1 MMKKTVYIT
10 NAAAVAALYVVLTYI
25 SNLFGLA
32 NGAVQLRLSEALTVL
47 PYFMP
52 AAIPGLTLGCLIA
65 NIVTGCTVADIIFGT
80 LATLIGAAGTFSV
93 SKLRLPH
100 SEYLAPL
107 PPIVVNTVV
116 VPLVII
122 VSVPSES
129 LWFVML
135 TVFAGELLSCGVL
148 GIVLSKCLEKTGI
161 LKKR

>member
-52 AAIPGLTLGCLIA
+52 AAIPGLTLGCLIS
-65 NIVTGCTVADIIFGT
+65 NIVTGCMLTDIIFGT
-80 LATLIGAAGTFSV
+80 LATLIGAVGTFLV
-93 SKLRLPH
+93 SKIRFSH

-107 PPIVVNTVV
+107 PPIVSNSII

-122 VSVPSES
+122 VSVPDES

-148 GIVLSKCLEKTGI
+148 GIVLSKCLQKTAI